1 MRWRHPPYCWRA
13 SPALRAEDK
22 LAAITAAADGP
33 VLTFFPVA
41 GWLKAAAGGAIGGEP
56 LPLVLGLGR
65 TAAYIAAL
73 VLLITRTHPD
83 FYEDVLKATEISFSA
98 VTASKEGRWQS
109 RFPRTS
115 RWENRYWRGT
125 GRRRVFL

>member
-1 MRWRHPPYCWRA
+1 M
-13 SPALRAEDK
+13 
-22 LAAITAAADGP
+22 
-33 VLTFFPVA
+33 TFFPVA

-56 LPLVLGLGR
+56 LPLVLGLGG

-98 VTASKEGRWQS
+98 VTASKEGKMAE
-109 RFPRTS
+109 PVPANVKVGKTGIGAG
-115 RWENRYWRGT
+115 RGA
-125 GRRRVFL
+125 RRVFL